1 MPPPHEIF
9 RIPEMLSSFSTPARK
24 YPLDLSSEDKP
35 YLFAF
40 SQSGVTRSDHE
51 LWASTLYPA
60 SCAHMIAGTQQ
71 LHKKRNIL
79 YSISFTINPIS
90 ALNPLF
96 RTRRSYIMD
105 QPRIKRQSGI
115 LLHLL
120 RGTERKIMSLLF
132 LPGFYPGFDQF

>member
-1 MPPPHEIF
+1 MAGATTLQLAA
-9 RIPEMLSSFSTPARK
+9 IPEGWRVG
-24 YPLDLSSEDKP
+24 D
-35 YLFAF
+35 
-40 SQSGVTRSDHE
+40 E
-51 LWASTLYPA
+51 L
-60 SCAHMIAGTQQ
+60 MIAGTQQ